1 MWQALHEELEHAGLC
16 VITVALDRCD
26 DVRPFIEGAASTH
39 PSLVDEQHLV
49 AELYHFQN
57 VPSIVWI
64 DEAGRICR
72 PVDNQF
78 GTDTFT
84 QFHGKRS
91 GPYLEMIR
99 EWVHE
104 GRHTIDPARA
114 RTLQP
119 APTADTQLAR
129 AERALAWHLH
139 QQGRSDAA
147 ARHFALAGRL
157 APEDWTIRRGSMPI
171 LGGNPFG
178 PEFFELAKEGR
189 SELPMEAITPTRV
202 K

>member
-1 MWQALHEELEHAGLC
+1 
-16 VITVALDRCD
+16 
-26 DVRPFIEGAASTH
+26 VRPFIEGAAPTH
-39 PSLVDEQHLV
+39 PSVVDEQHRV

-64 DEAGRICR
+64 DEGGRICR

-78 GTDTFT
+78 GTDTFV
-84 QFHGKRS
+84 QFTGKRS

-104 GRHTIDPARA
+104 GRHTVEPDVA

-119 APTADTQLAR
+119 TPTAETQLAR

-139 QQGRSDAA
+139 EAGRGEAA
-147 ARHFALAGRL
+147 ARHFARAGEL
-157 APEDWTIRRGSMPI
+157 APEDWTIRRGSLPI
-171 LGGNPFG
+171 LGESPFG
-178 PEFFELAKEGR
+178 PAFFALAEEGR
-189 SELPMEAITPTRV
+189 VELPMEAVTPTKV
-202 K
+202 E